1 MSSEPKV
8 SNASSKA
15 LLRRP
20 VFWFYGSA
28 SIAFAIKDNAF
39 SYLLLMYCNQVLGL
53 PGYLAARAMALALVW
68 DALFDML
75 IGHLSD
81 KTNSRL
87 GRRHPYM
94 YASLF
99 ILPPSFYALFNPV
112 VALSPS
118 TPHHT
123 FMYIL
128 AITIIVR
135 TGTALFEIPSAAQLP
150 DLEQD
155 YERRN
160 EWYAMRFFFGWFG
173 GASMHV
179 INFTYWVGVHGN
191 TSPIGFSLFARH
203 GAVLM
208 FLVILISSLGTQKM
222 FSGMPSQSKSF
233 RLSEFRLGAWQ
244 AFQSIF
250 QSIGN
255 KNFQA
260 LFVYGITTGVS
271 GGLSSSLTLYLMN
284 YFFAFSSAQ
293 IAFSTTAFL
302 ISPVVACSM
311 APVVGSYLGKR
322 KTAMICTALQVL
334 FSPVPCLMV
343 LLGCWPA
350 LGSWASLYAYS
361 AHLVFMGLL
370 FITTGVMTDSMMADV
385 VEDGE
390 VSTNQRSEGLYFAA
404 RGFAGKVI
412 SGGGVM
418 FAGSIV
424 TMVGLDNVRSAAE
437 MTFQKRLDLARF
449 FLPLSSLLH
458 VLGLFALSRYN
469 IGRTE
474 HNANLAKLSER
485 KKQALGD
492 SKALPS
498 HEVHA
503 GADEV
508 EQGTRR
514 RPTREDVNYERS
526 IKEIPLPI

>member
-1 MSSEPKV
+1 MHAEHKV
-8 SNASSKA
+8 SNDSAKA
-15 LLRRP
+15 LLRQP

-53 PGYLAARAMALALVW
+53 PGYLAARAMAIALVW
-68 DALFDML
+68 DAILDML

-81 KTNSRL
+81 KTNSHL

-112 VALSPS
+112 VALSPG
-118 TPHHT
+118 TPHRT
-123 FMYIL
+123 FLYIL
-128 AITIIVR
+128 AVAITVR

-160 EWYAMRFFFGWFG
+160 AWYAIRFFFGWFG
-173 GASMHV
+173 GATMHV

-191 TSPIGFSLFARH
+191 ASPIGFSLFARN
-203 GAVLM
+203 GAIVI
-208 FLVILISSLGTQKM
+208 FLVILISSGGTQQM
-222 FSGMPSQSKSF
+222 FSGLSSKSKPLRLGDF
-233 RLSEFRLGAWQ
+233 RLSIWQ
-244 AFQSIF
+244 ALQSIL

-302 ISPVVACSM
+302 ISPAVACSM
-311 APVVGSYLGKR
+311 APVAGSYLGKK
-322 KTAMICTALQVL
+322 KTAMICTALQVVC
-334 FSPVPCLMV
+334 SPVPFLMV
-343 LLGCWPA
+343 LLGCWPE

-361 AHLVFMGLL
+361 AHLVVMGLL
-370 FITTGVMTDSMMADV
+370 FITAGVMTDSMMADV

-437 MTFQKRLDLARF
+437 MTFKKRLDLARF

-458 VLGLFALSRYN
+458 VLGLFALSRYH
-469 IGRTE
+469 IGQAE
-474 HNANLAKLSER
+474 HNANLAKLAER
-485 KKQALGD
+485 KQQAIED
-492 SKALPS
+492 SKTLPS
-498 HEVHA
+498 QQVHA
-503 GADEV
+503 GVDETDK
-508 EQGTRR
+508 GTRR
-514 RPTREDVNYERS
+514 RAILEDVNHQS
-526 IKEIPLPI
+526 NIKEP